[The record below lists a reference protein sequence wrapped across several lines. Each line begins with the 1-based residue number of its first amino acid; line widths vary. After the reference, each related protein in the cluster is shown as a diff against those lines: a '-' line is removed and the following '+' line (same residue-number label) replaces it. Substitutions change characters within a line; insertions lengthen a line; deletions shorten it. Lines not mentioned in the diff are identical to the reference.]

1 MEFKSEGFI
10 YGLAAKMFI
19 IAGPII
25 VFGVIGSV
33 VTGLVYF
40 ALYSFGVII

>member
-1 MEFKSEGFI
+1 MEFRSEGFI

-25 VFGVIGSV
+25 VFGIASSV
-33 VTGLVYF
+33 LVGLSYYIYYMV
-40 ALYSFGVII
+40 A

>member
-1 MEFKSEGFI
+1 MEFKTEGFI

-33 VTGLVYF
+33 STG
-40 ALYSFGVII
+40 IIYYILNLLKLI